1 MTGHLCSTR
10 ALLFQDSYVPR
21 DRLPKE
27 GCQLGPGIPARR
39 FPTEVRYPRWPVR
52 PETIKRKI
60 ATKVR
65 NDNGQ
70 PCTRSLDQ
78 LHRRKRELERTGRK
92 DSSTTQHLVSQKSL
106 DLFEYRK
113 RERGANKRAA
123 HLLEMRT
130 FECHPE
136 NELSSYLW
144 ELVSQPS
151 SRAGEYEH
159 RSKRV
164 KQKCISSR
172 PLSRRFTIRPPNLNG
187 FGTNL
192 SRLTLPLDFAV
203 FKGDLSSFSH
213 PIRDGR
219 FIRSFILVE

>member
-1 MTGHLCSTR
+1 MGNLVHVPSTNCTGENENSNE
-10 ALLFQDSYVPR
+10 QV
-21 DRLPKE
+21 
-27 GCQLGPGIPARR
+27 
-39 FPTEVRYPRWPVR
+39 
-52 PETIKRKI
+52 
-60 ATKVR
+60 
-65 NDNGQ
+65 
-70 PCTRSLDQ
+70 
-78 LHRRKRELERTGRK
+78 
-92 DSSTTQHLVSQKSL
+92 DSSTIQVLVLQKSL
-106 DLFEYRK
+106 DLLEYRK

-136 NELSSYLW
+136 NQLSSYLQ

-151 SRAGEYEH
+151 SRAREYEH

-187 FGTNL
+187 FGTMFQGSCRHHHWI
-192 SRLTLPLDFAV
+192 SRFRRV
-203 FKGDLSSFSH
+203 ISSFSD

-219 FIRSFILVE
+219 FV